1 MNTRLL
7 WLLAG
12 LAMTGGVAAEEG
24 PVVPLPEQ
32 TKDSNLA
39 LWELGAGLGAAVTPD
54 YPSASG
60 STARALPIPVVI
72 YRGDFFRLGDGSVAS
87 GRLFRNER
95 LELDVSLNGSFDA
108 ESDDVGA
115 RRGMP
120 DLGFGFEIGPELE
133 ITLSDPAQTRR
144 RLKLELPVRA
154 AFSVDDGELNERG
167 YVFSPQ
173 LEYEHQFGDG
183 RYEWSVSL
191 TPTFATE
198 ALHDYFFE
206 VAPQFANAT
215 RPAFDAGS
223 GYLQTSL
230 GLGLQRRTKKSFAAI
245 GVRYTALDAG
255 ANISSP
261 LFRSHANF
269 SVAAIFIVRLWE
281 SERRAGN

>member
-1 MNTRLL
+1 MRHALALL
-7 WLLAG
+7 VCLA
-12 LAMTGGVAAEEG
+12 ASATTAADDSA
-24 PVVPLPEQ
+24 LPSLPDQ
-32 TKDSNLA
+32 PDDARLA
-39 LWELGAGLGAAVTPD
+39 LWELGVGIGAAITPD

-60 STARALPIPVVI
+60 TTARALPVPVVI

-95 LELDVSLNGSFDA
+95 LEFDVSLNGSFDA
-108 ESDDVGA
+108 ESDDVDA
-115 RRGMP
+115 RAGMP

-133 ITLSDPAQTRR
+133 ITLSDPAIRAR

-154 AFSVDDGELNERG
+154 AFSVDDGDLNERG

-198 ALHDYFFE
+198 ALHDYFYE

-215 RPAFDAGS
+215 RPAYDADG

-230 GLGLQRRTKKSFAAI
+230 GIGLQRRTEKSFAAI
-245 GVRYTALDAG
+245 GMRYTSLDAASNVG
-255 ANISSP
+255 SP
-261 LFRSHANF
+261 LFRSRTDF
-269 SVAAIFIVRLWE
+269 SVAAIVIVRLWE
-281 SERRAGN
+281 SKRRAAD